1 MIWPTIAIL
10 IALAIAALITI
21 PAAPPPRHH
30 LYYCMEPTTGFA
42 MQCKWRRNDPISV

>member
-21 PAAPPPRHH
+21 PRQPPQRHH
-30 LYYCMEPTTGFA
+30 LYYCVEPQTGLSLP
-42 MQCKWRRNDPISV
+42 CKWRRNDPVSV